1 MTKLEEYLNPLLL
14 KKNNFRKIS
23 FASLKKVI
31 SKLEINK
38 PPKIISVTGT
48 NGKGSTLEI
57 LSRVLS
63 NNNYRVGLFSSP
75 HLIRFNER
83 IRINNV
89 SISDDEILKCL
100 KKLEVLEEYKDF
112 NFFQL
117 FSLVCFMIFSK
128 KQLDVWLLEVGLGG
142 RYDPVN
148 CFDADIS
155 VITKVAID
163 HEDILGKGVENIGR
177 EKAGIIRKNN
187 VTIFGEGKIP
197 KSVDKIIS
205 NLKPSF
211 YKVENSNIQL
221 KNFHKNSVAIAEKI
235 IDLEFKPLNS
245 TLELNKLKNFSYFGR
260 THLFK
265 KNLLLDVS
273 HNSDSINNLQS
284 YLIHNFCD
292 TPMRAIFSCNKSKEI
307 EELCEPIIDLF
318 DEWFLPE
325 LDSNRV
331 KDNKIVKKYLKSKG
345 KKIKLGYDINQIIK
359 FLNKNEKNRLNVA
372 FGSFILIGKI
382 YEAYNL
388 KI

>member
-307 EELCEPIIDLF
+307 EELCEPIIDSF

-345 KKIKLGYDINQIIK
+345 KKIKLGYDISQIIK
-359 FLNKNEKNRLNVA
+359 ILNKNEKNGLNVA

>member
-38 PPKIISVTGT
+38 PPRIISVTGT

-89 SISDDEILKCL
+89 SVSDDEILKCL

-318 DEWFLPE
+318 DEWLLPE

-359 FLNKNEKNRLNVA
+359 ILNKNEKNGLNVA

>member
-245 TLELNKLKNFSYFGR
+245 TVELNKLKNFSYFGR

-307 EELCEPIIDLF
+307 EELCEPLIDLF

-345 KKIKLGYDINQIIK
+345 KKIKLGYDISQIIK
-359 FLNKNEKNRLNVA
+359 ILNKNEKNGLNVA